1 MLNTPSSSGS
11 ISGIS
16 QFCAFAELFR
26 LPVSLV
32 AALAGCATTYAL
44 NSALPLQL
52 YLLTAGVLFCMTAA
66 ACAINDYWDLNKD
79 RINHPNR
86 PLPSGRLSI
95 EQAWWAAVVLF
106 TCALIA
112 AIPLGLYSF
121 ILVAVSIVLLWNYS
135 HLLIYS
141 GILGNVLV
149 AAIIAFLILLGSL
162 VAGKPFAMIY
172 PLGFLFCY
180 ALARE
185 LIWDVHDAKGDR
197 DYGIIT
203 VANRWG
209 EQTAFSIAWVL
220 IGVLS
225 ASIPVSLIGLPMA
238 HPLLFAAFSSVMLLI
253 FGTTLF
259 PYQQQPSER
268 TYERFVFW
276 ERIGMLLGVL
286 GLLGA
291 APPF

>member
-1 MLNTPSSSGS
+1 
-11 ISGIS
+11 
-16 QFCAFAELFR
+16 
-26 LPVSLV
+26 
-32 AALAGCATTYAL
+32 
-44 NSALPLQL
+44 
-52 YLLTAGVLFCMTAA
+52 MTSA

-106 TCALIA
+106 ACALIA

-135 HLLIYS
+135 HLLTYS

-149 AAIIAFLILLGSL
+149 AVIIAFLILLGSL
-162 VAGKPFAMIY
+162 VVGKPFAMSY
-172 PLGFLFCY
+172 PVGFLFCY

-185 LIWDVHDAKGDR
+185 LIWDVHDAEGDR
-197 DYGIIT
+197 DYGIVT

-209 EQTAFSIAWVL
+209 EQTAFSIAWGL

-225 ASIPVSLIGLPMA
+225 ASIPVVLVGLPMVY
-238 HPLLFAAFSSVMLLI
+238 PLLFAAFSSVMLLI
-253 FGTTLF
+253 FATTLL
-259 PYQQQPSER
+259 PYQQQHSER
-268 TYERFVFW
+268 TYERFIFW

-291 APPF
+291 APIRFG